1 MNAERV
7 HNGLHRLQTPAQ
19 DFCLIAHHQNE
30 DEARH
35 MRLFEGTLGA
45 PSKQMNSEFVKQSL
59 RENLARTLVPHVA
72 DGLWSIYDSAKSAC
86 ERNRQPEKT
95 LQTFQN
101 LLTRIPAWSEEIL
114 TKEVDRIL
122 TASKCDYIE
131 DLLLG
136 VFVSYIRA
144 FAALQQADAAHVQID
159 FDRPSLSKF
168 IHAFYKLS
176 ARKSWSAAYLFKTIG
191 VTSEQQARNRR
202 DIEAMLETALSETI
216 DGFIPWR
223 DISKAYF
230 QAREEPK
237 RAVPVLQE
245 PEPEPETKQPVQFA
259 EANEVHEFETDD
271 EETDDE
277 EGPPPIKLG
286 EEMTLDDVDDSLSV
300 NTEDDLEAK
309 LKSAEPISLNL

>member
-1 MNAERV
+1 
-7 HNGLHRLQTPAQ
+7 
-19 DFCLIAHHQNE
+19 
-30 DEARH
+30 
-35 MRLFEGTLGA
+35 
-45 PSKQMNSEFVKQSL
+45 MNSEFVKQSL
-59 RENLARTLVPHVA
+59 RENLARTVVPHVA
-72 DGLWSIYDSAKSAC
+72 DGLWSIYDTAKTAC

-101 LLTRIPAWSEEIL
+101 LLTRIPQWTDEIL
-114 TKEVDRIL
+114 QTEVERIL

-144 FAALQQADAAHVQID
+144 FAALQQADSSHVQID

-168 IHAFYKLS
+168 IHAFYKLA

-191 VTSEQQARNRR
+191 VASEQQARNRR
-202 DIEAMLETALSETI
+202 EIEAMLEATLSETI

-230 QAREEPK
+230 HARAPVSEPA
-237 RAVPVLQE
+237 RVAE
-245 PEPEPETKQPVQFA
+245 PEPEPEPEPEAKPPVQFA
-259 EANEVHEFETDD
+259 QTNDVHEFETDD
-271 EETDDE
+271 EESEE

-286 EEMTLDDVDDSLSV
+286 EDIKLDDFDDDNASV

-309 LKSAEPISLNL
+309 LKAAEPLTLNL